1 MTHEEFTRCAA
12 ERIEIVPIEKSKDQD
27 RGKGA
32 VEQDQENEGGN
43 TSMSG
48 QLGHRDE
55 DAELKNADSGL
66 SGWQYSFFE
75 YQACPLLSLRKWF
88 KRTAAADMV
97 LELLGEHR
105 KPIGPPRPRI
115 DDSATQLLLA
125 AADKMAAELLKGN
138 ITAATR
144 LAREYLEARNS

>member
-1 MTHEEFTRCAA
+1 MTHDEFTRCVA

-55 DAELKNADSGL
+55 DAELK
-66 SGWQYSFFE
+66 
-75 YQACPLLSLRKWF
+75 R
-88 KRTAAADMV
+88 
-97 LELLGEHR
+97 
-105 KPIGPPRPRI
+105 
-115 DDSATQLLLA
+115 
-125 AADKMAAELLKGN
+125 
-138 ITAATR
+138 
-144 LAREYLEARNS
+144 